1 MQGHQKSHTL
11 LIDVQNGTVAL
22 KTSVAVSYIA
32 KHAFSM
38 QPSNSAPRHLP
49 RRGENVSTHRLV
61 CEFHN
66 SSIHSIDQQMNKQNV
81 V

>member
-49 RRGENVSTHRLV
+49 RGGKMYLHTDLYVNFITAL
-61 CEFHN
+61 F
-66 SSIHSIDQQMNKQNV
+66 IA
-81 V
+81 